1 VCVTTSVV
9 VRRRV
14 MDLLREGLSGMQV
27 AELTGVAKST
37 VYDLRAEVGG
47 VIPRAS
53 VDSGRFLSRDERYE
67 IARLAE
73 AGLSM
78 RAIAGLLA
86 RAPSTV
92 SRELGRNRDPRTGR
106 YQPESAQSL
115 AHRRRLRPRPRRLQ
129 ACPRLRRQVQTWL
142 EERYSPEQIAGRL
155 MVDFPEDPAMRIS
168 HESIYQAVYVRG
180 GGQLKRELRAHLR
193 TQRTARQPQAS
204 RTRRR
209 DGRGRI
215 PGAVSIHERPEEVA
229 GRLVPGHHEGDLIM
243 GAAQSNSAIG
253 TVVERTTGFLTLL
266 HLPDGH
272 GAAAVADAVA
282 RALPLLLPASMRKTL
297 TWDNGRE
304 MSQHAR
310 ITRDIGIDVY
320 FADPYSPWQRGSN
333 ENING
338 LLREY
343 FPKGTDL
350 SVHTAADLAAVAR
363 QLNDRPPKRLGFH
376 TPAEVMHKLITDE
389 QQQTVATIT

>member
-1 VCVTTSVV
+1 VTTSVV

-14 MDLLREGLSGMQV
+14 MDLLREGFNGMQV
-27 AELTGVAKST
+27 AELAGVAKST

-53 VDSGRFLSRDERYE
+53 ADSGRFLSREERYE

-73 AGLSM
+73 GGLSM

-92 SRELGRNRDPRTGR
+92 SRELGRNRDRRTGR
-106 YQPESAQSL
+106 YQPESAQTL
-115 AHRRRLRPRPRRLQ
+115 ADRRRLRPRPRRLQ

-142 EERYSPEQIAGRL
+142 DERHSPEQIAGRL
-155 MVDFPEDPAMRIS
+155 MVDFPEDPVMRIS

-193 TQRTARQPQAS
+193 TQRVQRQQQAS
-204 RTRRR
+204 RVRRE
-209 DGRGRI
+209 GRGRI
-215 PGAVSIHERPEEVA
+215 PGAVSIHDRPEEVA

-243 GAAQSNSAIG
+243 GAAASNSAIG

-266 HLPDGH
+266 HLPQGH
-272 GAAAVADAVA
+272 GAAAVADALA
-282 RALPLLLPASMRKTL
+282 RALPQLLPASMRKSL

-310 ITRDIGIDVY
+310 ITEALGIEVY
-320 FADPYSPWQRGSN
+320 FADPYSPWQRGTN
-333 ENING
+333 ENTNG

-350 SVHTAADLAAVAR
+350 SVHTADDLAAVAR
-363 QLNDRPPKRLGFH
+363 QMNDRPRKRLGFL

>member
-1 VCVTTSVV
+1 

-14 MDLLREGLSGMQV
+14 MDLLREGYSGMQV

-37 VYDLRAEVGG
+37 VYDLRADVGG

-53 VDSGRFLSRDERYE
+53 VLSGRFLSRDERYE

-92 SRELGRNRDPRTGR
+92 SRELRRNRDLRTGR
-106 YQPESAQSL
+106 YQPESAQTL
-115 AHRRRLRPRPRRLQ
+115 AQRRRLRPRPRRLD
-129 ACPRLRRQVQTWL
+129 ACPRLRSQVQTWL
-142 EERYSPEQIAGRL
+142 DERYSPVQVAGRL
-155 MVDFPEDPAMRIS
+155 VVEFGGDPVMRLS

-193 TQRTARQPQAS
+193 TGRVQRQPQAS
-204 RTRRR
+204 RVRR

-215 PGAVSIHERPEEVA
+215 PGAVSIHDRPEEVQ
-229 GRLVPGHHEGDLIM
+229 GRLIPGHHEGDLIM
-243 GAAQSNSAIG
+243 GASASNSAIG

-272 GAAAVADAVA
+272 GAAAVADAITH
-282 RALPLLLPASMRKTL
+282 ALPQLLPASMRKTL
-297 TWDNGRE
+297 TWDNGME

-310 ITRDIGIDVY
+310 ITEALGIDVY

-333 ENING
+333 ENTNG
-338 LLREY
+338 LLDWS
-343 FPKGTDL
+343 PKVG
-350 SVHTAADLAAVAR
+350 
-363 QLNDRPPKRLGFH
+363 LGN
-376 TPAEVMHKLITDE
+376 
-389 QQQTVATIT
+389 